1 MLTSEPDGSGGPSRR
16 EAPKHRPAQHP
27 DFALSAIET
36 INWYFKIQIQV
47 VLHKVKDKQQRQAKG
62 SLSNVLSTAE
72 LER

>member
-36 INWYFKIQIQV
+36 INWYFKF
-47 VLHKVKDKQQRQAKG
+47 KFK
-62 SLSNVLSTAE
+62 
-72 LER
+72 